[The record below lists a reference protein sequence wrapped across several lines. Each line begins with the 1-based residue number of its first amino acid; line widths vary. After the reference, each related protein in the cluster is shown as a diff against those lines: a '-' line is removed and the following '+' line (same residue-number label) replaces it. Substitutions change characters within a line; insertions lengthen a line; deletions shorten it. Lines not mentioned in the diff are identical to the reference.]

1 MNRAR
6 IIFIVLS
13 IYIFASSAWW
23 TYAHFKSNTTIY
35 NQQKEIEENLCYK
48 ATLDV
53 QGALNQELFYDS
65 TGMKNYF
72 NSNYP
77 NHELIF
83 LSKDDPLNN
92 FMIRPRYETYQ
103 NLEKIYYRK
112 LVMYIAEGLVM
123 IALLFWGMM
132 WIYRSFEKEIS
143 LKKQQTNF
151 LLSVT
156 HELKTPITAI
166 KLYMETLLMRKV
178 SPEQSHIII
187 ENSLNDAGRLQ
198 DLAENLLL
206 SAQLDAKKYELQ
218 WVETNLSE
226 LIEETVEN
234 FSKPRNL
241 SNRISLSLQEQV
253 IDRVDP
259 SAIEMILNNLL
270 TNAFKY
276 TGESSVVCVNLKQL
290 KGQTILQVSDDG
302 PGIEAADRIKLFS
315 KFFRV
320 GDENTRKT
328 KGTGLGLFIVKNLV
342 DLHKADISIE
352 NKRPNGTIF
361 EIRFKTHAT

>member
-23 TYAHFKSNTTIY
+23 TYAHYKSNNTIY

-48 ATLDV
+48 ATFDV
-53 QGALNQELFYDS
+53 QGAYDQELFYD
-65 TGMKNYF
+65 TIGMINYF

-83 LSKDDPLNN
+83 LSKDNPLNN
-92 FMIRPRYETYQ
+92 FMIRPSYQTYQ

-112 LVMYIAEGLVM
+112 LVMYIAEGMVM
-123 IALLFWGMM
+123 IGLLFWGMM
-132 WIYRSFEKEIS
+132 WIYKNFEKEIS

-151 LLSVT
+151 LLSIT

-178 SPEQSHIII
+178 TPEQSHVII

-198 DLAENLLL
+198 DLTENLLL

-218 WVETNLSE
+218 LVETNLSE
-226 LIEETVEN
+226 LIYETVEN
-234 FSKPRNL
+234 FSKPRHL
-241 SNRISLSLQEQV
+241 SNRISLNLQEQV

-259 SAIEMILNNLL
+259 TAIEMILNNLL

-276 TGESSVVCVNLKQL
+276 TGEESSVVVDLKQT

-302 PGIEAADRIKLFS
+302 PGIKDMDKNRLFT
-315 KFFRV
+315 KFFRL

-352 NKRPNGTIF
+352 NKQPNGTIF
-361 EIRFKTHAT
+361 EIRFKTNAT